1 MKPFIVLIPGMM
13 CNRDVFYH
21 QINALE
27 KVFNVIVKEFNEHRD
42 IELGVCLLYTS
53 PSPRDISG
61 SRMPSS
67 A

>member
-27 KVFNVIVKEFNEHRD
+27 KFFNVLVIEFNEHLE
-42 IELGVCLLYTS
+42 IES
-53 PSPRDISG
+53 DDSIRQ
-61 SRMPSS
+61 
-67 A
+67 